1 MTLFFFQCYFYY
13 FLVFFTTFF
22 TKIPIKSSKKRLSA
36 RNSRPFSTHTRAH
49 FFLLFFF
56 SKNLPFP
63 APQEDVLSA
72 PLSPFLPP
80 KHPSRDRAGV
90 LTREAR
96 RAWRDSLPG
105 QQTTRHA
112 DGETQGAAAP
122 QRVTSGTERRDT
134 DTGLRVVFHGPLL
147 RDGEPEIITRGDGEE
162 LSRTRGQ
169 VTPVGA
175 AVLRGVEG
183 PRPIAAFPGPDERVP
198 VEWQQRRQNCVRTA
212 SAPAE
217 AEPEG
222 SGDHAPSCGRS
233 FCLSVFVAILI
244 VFVGTRTA

>member
-1 MTLFFFQCYFYY
+1 M
-13 FLVFFTTFF
+13 
-22 TKIPIKSSKKRLSA
+22 
-36 RNSRPFSTHTRAH
+36 H
-49 FFLLFFF
+49 
-56 SKNLPFP
+56 
-63 APQEDVLSA
+63 
-72 PLSPFLPP
+72 
-80 KHPSRDRAGV
+80 
-90 LTREAR
+90 REAR

-147 RDGEPEIITRGDGEE
+147 GDGEPEIITRGDGEE

-222 SGDHAPSCGRS
+222 GGEHAPFCGRS